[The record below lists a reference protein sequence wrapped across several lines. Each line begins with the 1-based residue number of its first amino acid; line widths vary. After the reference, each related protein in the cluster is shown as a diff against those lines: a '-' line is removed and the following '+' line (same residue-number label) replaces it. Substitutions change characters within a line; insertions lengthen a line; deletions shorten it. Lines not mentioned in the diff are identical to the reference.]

1 MFTILEKT
9 LVQNSCLS
17 RPVVYVDQEVDQN
30 LNSRLADII
39 TKHQGSLT
47 EDRTQASHH
56 IYPVQLSQT
65 KVNIGSGCALL
76 CGRTTMCWCTGAGTL
91 RGNTHTH

>member
-39 TKHQGSLT
+39 TKHQVREGGRAARR
-47 EDRTQASHH
+47 EDRWRAGGGRK
-56 IYPVQLSQT
+56 IYVILPWVLLFSLL
-65 KVNIGSGCALL
+65 GCYL
-76 CGRTTMCWCTGAGTL
+76 CWET
-91 RGNTHTH
+91 